1 MTIYLVRHGETE
13 WNRAGR
19 MQGHLDSPLTA
30 RGEAQARAVGEALR
44 ELIDGDGFD
53 IVASPLGRTRA
64 TAAIICDALGNEA
77 ISIAT
82 DDRLREISWG
92 DWDGLTFD
100 EIEARDPGELARRR
114 HDRWDHRPPGGE
126 SYAATARR
134 AADWLA
140 GLDSLAGANLARP
153 LIAVSH
159 GGIGRLL
166 RGLYAGL
173 PRDQTLALEQP
184 QDAFHLLRDGQIG
197 RIDAD
202 FDDR

>member
-1 MTIYLVRHGETE
+1 MIYLVRHGETE

-19 MQGHLDSPLTA
+19 VQGHLDSPLTA
-30 RGEAQARAVGEALR
+30 NGEAQAHAVGEALR

-64 TAAIICDALGNEA
+64 TAAIIRDALGDEGIA
-77 ISIAT
+77 IAT

-100 EIEARDPGELARRR
+100 EIDTRDPGERARRR
-114 HDRWDHRPPGGE
+114 DDRWDHRPPGGE
-126 SYAATARR
+126 SYAETALR

-140 GLDSLAGANLARP
+140 GADSLAGADPARR

-166 RGLYAGL
+166 RGLYASL
-173 PRDQTLALEQP
+173 SRDEMLTLEQP
-184 QDAFHLLRDGQIG
+184 QDAFHRLSDGQVG

-202 FDDR
+202 VDDR

>member
-13 WNRAGR
+13 WNREGR
-19 MQGHLDSPLTA
+19 VQGHLNSPLTA
-30 RGEAQARAVGEALR
+30 NGEAQARAVGEALR

-53 IVASPLGRTRA
+53 IVASPLERTRA
-64 TAAIICDALGNEA
+64 TARIIRRALGLDGA
-77 ISIAT
+77 AIAT

-114 HDRWDHRPPGGE
+114 DDRWDHRPPGGE
-126 SYAATARR
+126 SYAGTARR

-140 GLDSLAGANLARP
+140 GADSLAGADLARP

-166 RGLYAGL
+166 RGLYGNL

-184 QDAFHLLRDGQIG
+184 QDAFHRLSDGQVG
-197 RIDAD
+197 RIDTEA
-202 FDDR
+202 